1 MTKLE
6 ELRKKNDFP
15 IYDYRDERF
24 KKYCSIIGFLN
35 PDEVIDYMNGNTPIP
50 EEGNI
55 YVPSVSEL

>member
-35 PDEVIDYMNGNTPIP
+35 PDEIIDYMNGYTPIP

-55 YVPSVSEL
+55 